1 MNDEKRWAIDETRFV
16 HQTVEGEVL
25 VIDIA
30 DGTYFCLRGSVA
42 PLWPTIAAGATR
54 PAIVEAA
61 AARFGHAGGAVERSV
76 TAFLD
81 RLIAEGILRESAPN
95 GANQR
100 GTDAPAPTPEN
111 GAAPE
116 FLPLVVERYEEMRDL
131 LTLDPVHDVTDSGW
145 PHQPR

>member
-1 MNDEKRWAIDETRFV
+1 MNDEQRWAIDETRFV

-42 PLWPTIAAGATR
+42 PLWPRIAAGATR
-54 PAIVEAA
+54 REIVEGAA
-61 AARFGHAGGAVERSV
+61 SQFGSAAGAVEQSV

-81 RLIAEGILRESAPN
+81 RLIAEGILRAAATNETAGNAPPPN
-95 GANQR
+95 G
-100 GTDAPAPTPEN
+100 TPA
-111 GAAPE
+111 E
-116 FLPLVVERYEEMRDL
+116 FAPLVVERYEEMRDL

-145 PHQPR
+145 PNQPR